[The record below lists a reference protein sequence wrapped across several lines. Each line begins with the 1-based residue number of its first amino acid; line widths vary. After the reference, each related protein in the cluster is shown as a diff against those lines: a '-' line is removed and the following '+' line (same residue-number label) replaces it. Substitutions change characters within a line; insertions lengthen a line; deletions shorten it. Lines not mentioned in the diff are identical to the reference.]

1 VVVRGQ
7 TAAIGAP
14 DESSVH
20 VFEWD
25 GSQWNA
31 QATLSYAPHQFGADV
46 DCSQNRLVS
55 GAYNDTGTTGSLTG
69 SALVFQKTPSG
80 WTQETK
86 LMAGTPTKNNQFGS
100 AVAIEGTTIVVG
112 AANGPKTISGE
123 AYVFVHD
130 GTDWNQQAKLVPS
143 DGTAKNFFGSNLS
156 LSGDSVAIG
165 ARGARKAYVF
175 VRHGSTWTEQAKL
188 GGGYRFGASVSLDG
202 DRLIVGED
210 SANSS
215 GVAHVYER
223 SGSTWSVAQVL
234 QPDPPYFGTT
244 TSGQYFGWSVDL
256 QSGLAVVGAPGEI
269 NCNGRKGK
277 TYVFKNGPSGWQR
290 SDVLTGSDLAHFYTT
305 SYGSS
310 VTTDGKTIMV
320 GAAEAAANRLG
331 AVYVYPVQ

>member
-1 VVVRGQ
+1 MYLTSSLIG
-7 TAAIGAP
+7 TAMAAALLATTPPGPSQARADTHFPAPSGAITIAATTA
-14 DESSVH
+14 
-20 VFEWD
+20 D
-25 GSQWNA
+25 GGPSM
-31 QATLSYAPHQFGADV
+31 ADV
-46 DCSQNRLVS
+46 LRDFARV
-55 GAYNDTGTTGSLTG
+55 
-69 SALVFQKTPSG
+69 
-80 WTQETK
+80 
-86 LMAGTPTKNNQFGS
+86 AGQ
-100 AVAIEGTTIVVG
+100 
-112 AANGPKTISGE
+112 
-123 AYVFVHD
+123 
-130 GTDWNQQAKLVPS
+130 
-143 DGTAKNFFGSNLS
+143 NLS
-156 LSGDSVAIG
+156 I
-165 ARGARKAYVF
+165 
-175 VRHGSTWTEQAKL
+175 ST
-188 GGGYRFGASVSLDG
+188 GASVSLDG